1 MLLIG
6 GGGGFDA
13 VRAVKKGPHR
23 CVEVTLLKSDDNW
36 QTFVDYHGSG
46 LQDNQKELGLAMV
59 MFRRATTQTL

>member
-1 MLLIG
+1 M
-6 GGGGFDA
+6 
-13 VRAVKKGPHR
+13 RAVKEGPHR